1 MHRER
6 PLVDGRQFNTRREL
20 KQYVSRMLMDLGLFP
35 TRIEPDHKDFPFLL
49 ELVRRHPSA
58 DDWWINEIR
67 AFNVD
72 RHTTG
77 HGGAKLDTVF
87 SDGSIKAISWN
98 RCITR
103 IPWKPAAAL
112 SSAMRVAVTPQIL
125 QCMEGITFPFPC
137 HNCRKEIADNDG
149 MVLHHDPPFAR
160 LRDEFLSQRND
171 TPSTFANN
179 GDHRGPVFRVSDS
192 MFSEAWELFHNANA
206 FLYPVCSA
214 CHIPS
219 LHGGDR

>member
-1 MHRER
+1 
-6 PLVDGRQFNTRREL
+6 
-20 KQYVSRMLMDLGLFP
+20 
-35 TRIEPDHKDFPFLL
+35 
-49 ELVRRHPSA
+49 
-58 DDWWINEIR
+58 
-67 AFNVD
+67 
-72 RHTTG
+72 
-77 HGGAKLDTVF
+77 
-87 SDGSIKAISWN
+87 
-98 RCITR
+98 
-103 IPWKPAAAL
+103 
-112 SSAMRVAVTPQIL
+112 MRVAVTPQIL

-192 MFSEAWELFHNANA
+192 SFSSAWELYHNANA